1 MSNQNL
7 GIVRR
12 AVTLFK
18 EGDFKQAKSLY
29 QQAADQ
35 YGSQLF
41 ANNIRLCELRMAQ
54 PAVNQKRV
62 KPREPNGNA
71 SGDTSELSRQLD
83 ETQKLLEYYYTRAR
97 EMEYQLM
104 DRKQS

>member
-1 MSNQNL
+1 MTTHNPH
-7 GIVRR
+7 IVKQ
-12 AVTLFK
+12 AVALFK
-18 EGDFKQAKSLY
+18 QGDFKQAKSLY

-54 PAVNQKRV
+54 PAVNQKLV
-62 KPREPNGNA
+62 KPREPNGDA

>member
-29 QQAADQ
+29 QQAASE
-35 YGSQLF
+35 YGSRLF
-41 ANNIRLCELRMAQ
+41 ANNIRLCELRMGQ
-54 PAVNQKRV
+54 PAANQPLEVNQPV
-62 KPREPNGNA
+62 A
-71 SGDTSELSRQLD
+71 SGGDVPELARQLD
-83 ETQKLLEYYYTRAR
+83 ETQKLLEHYYTRCR

-104 DRKQS
+104 DRNQP